1 MTGAEGAIPGQ
12 NRWHSREFRV
22 LVVLV
27 DDVPGS
33 DHARERRKQEQ
44 NRQRAAGHERKSGGT
59 IGECPDLRFGTLPPI
74 DAVESPADERDDEIH
89 KNKSTPGKWR
99 GKNHEEG
106 GLLGARRR
114 RKSLTSSEMP
124 LITTGSS

>member
-12 NRWHSREFRV
+12 NRWRSREFRV

-59 IGECPDLRFGTLPPI
+59 IGVSGSALRHLAPD
-74 DAVESPADERDDEIH
+74 
-89 KNKSTPGKWR
+89 
-99 GKNHEEG
+99 
-106 GLLGARRR
+106 RRR
-114 RKSLTSSEMP
+114 GIPS
-124 LITTGSS
+124 G

>member
-12 NRWHSREFRV
+12 NRWRSREFWV

-59 IGECPDLRFGTLPPI
+59 IGECPDLHFGTLPLI
-74 DAVESPADERDDEIH
+74 DTVESPADERDDE
-89 KNKSTPGKWR
+89 STKTGAHQEMAWKKPR
-99 GKNHEEG
+99 GGGTFGRAATEE
-106 GLLGARRR
+106 
-114 RKSLTSSEMP
+114 
-124 LITTGSS
+124 ITHFVRDAVDHHRI

>member
-12 NRWHSREFRV
+12 NRWRSRELRV

-59 IGECPDLRFGTLPPI
+59 IGECPDLRFGTLPP
-74 DAVESPADERDDEIH
+74 D
-89 KNKSTPGKWR
+89 
-99 GKNHEEG
+99 
-106 GLLGARRR
+106 RRR
-114 RKSLTSSEMP
+114 GIPSR
-124 LITTGSS
+124 

>member
-12 NRWHSREFRV
+12 NRWRSREFRV

-89 KNKSTPGKWR
+89 KNRSTPGNGVEKTTRR
-99 GKNHEEG
+99 GNFWARGDGGNHSP
-106 GLLGARRR
+106 RQRCR
-114 RKSLTSSEMP
+114 
-124 LITTGSS
+124 